1 MTLKPVFVSIIT
13 LNMLKK
19 LFYLFILAVV
29 FFGCS
34 VKVQGK
40 SDKAQNSS
48 SGDSERESLQK
59 IETFSLEGY
68 SEGTKKKWEIEG
80 KSADILEETVR
91 LDDVKAK
98 SYGKEGEVNLK
109 GEEGEY
115 DKKENTITIE
125 KNVVVTTSE
134 GASLKTEK
142 LVWDAGKQT
151 ASTDKDVSV
160 EKDNIYCEGKGAFAN
175 PQEKK
180 IRIDK
185 EVRVEIKPKTMIT
198 CKGPM
203 ELNYENNI
211 AVFYNDVEVEDERG
225 NILADKIEVYF
236 LSGTRQIEKI
246 ISYGN
251 VRLSQGENTAYS
263 EEAVYDSPSGKI
275 ILKGNPKLVIYPK
288 D

>member
-1 MTLKPVFVSIIT
+1 
-13 LNMLKK
+13 
-19 LFYLFILAVV
+19 
-29 FFGCS
+29 
-34 VKVQGK
+34 
-40 SDKAQNSS
+40 
-48 SGDSERESLQK
+48 
-59 IETFSLEGY
+59 
-68 SEGTKKKWEIEG
+68 
-80 KSADILEETVR
+80 
-91 LDDVKAK
+91 
-98 SYGKEGEVNLK
+98 YGKEGEVNLR

-134 GASLKTEK
+134 GAKLKTEK
-142 LVWDAGKQT
+142 LVWDAGKQM

-175 PQEKK
+175 PEEKK
-180 IRIDK
+180 VRIDK
-185 EVRVEIKPKTMIT
+185 EVKVEIKPKTMIT

-211 AVFYNDVEVEDERG
+211 AVFYNDVKVEDERG

-275 ILKGNPKLVIYPK
+275 TLKGNPKLVVYPK